1 MFTNSK
7 QDGFN
12 RREVTMLGREKTKV
26 VKLDT
31 TAVNVGCG
39 REGLNRVSRNVDV
52 DNVGGGSVPLGSAA
66 EGHAVT

>member
-1 MFTNSK
+1 
-7 QDGFN
+7 
-12 RREVTMLGREKTKV
+12 MLGREKTKV